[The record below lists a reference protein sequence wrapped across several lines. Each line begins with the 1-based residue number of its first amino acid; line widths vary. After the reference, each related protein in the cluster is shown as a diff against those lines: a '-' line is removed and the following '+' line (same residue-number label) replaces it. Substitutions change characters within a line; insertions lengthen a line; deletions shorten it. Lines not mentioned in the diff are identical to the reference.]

1 MRLLQDV
8 RRILAGERRRYSLP
22 LATGWCGI
30 ALMFL
35 GLSLGADYSVLVKV
49 LLALS
54 AIMCAAAMHMLVN
67 AATASQ
73 DPSRLHRMSEL
84 GEQIDKRIEHLED
97 IRWQVRDNNE
107 RMRSLL
113 DAQED
118 VILRHDS
125 KGRLTFVNHAF
136 TSTFAIDPETVL
148 NTRFQLGDLETADHA
163 TPKAAHASQE
173 TVAELPGT
181 VWQRGEITRVTT
193 VDGPR
198 WFAWRFATI
207 PSPDGLS
214 FDRLTTGLDVTEQYR
229 YETKLAVAR
238 DQAEAANRA
247 KSRFLASMSHEIRT
261 PMNGILGMGGLLLET
276 KLSAEQRTYAEAVD
290 QSARTLLS
298 LIDEILDFSK
308 IEAGRLEL
316 TEAPFSLADCV
327 QSVVELLA
335 PRAMNKDLEL
345 AWHIN
350 SAAPALVIGDE
361 TRVRQILLNLI
372 GNAVKFTERGGIRI
386 EVMVEPRP
394 DGACDVRIAIADT
407 GEGLSADEVALIFRE
422 FERAGAEQQ
431 QREGGTG
438 LGLAIAQRLARAM
451 RGDITVTTERG
462 RGAEFVVTL
471 QLTCLDEAPPTWL
484 AVPDLP
490 SNCTVLLAFDRI
502 LERRA
507 MANQLR
513 SFGVRAMETSDI
525 ADEMLVREVIE
536 SRAHIDLI
544 IVDSQDDPEEAGRLL
559 RRIAAAVAQPE
570 RPISAVVLVNP
581 ADKESLPAFRQAGF
595 TGHLTRPVRPKSLLA
610 RLRNGERMLEPAV
623 ADAPATTPAPERHA
637 AANGRA
643 LQVLLAEDNDINALM
658 ATTLLQ
664 QRGCKVTRAR
674 DGVDAVE
681 KVQEALAN
689 RKQFDL
695 IMMDL
700 HMPKIDGIAACAR
713 IRKACATR
721 DVAVPAIVAVT
732 ANAFPEDRARCLAAG
747 MDGYMSKPFDRAELE
762 EMIDRFGL
770 AGRHEHAD

>member
-1 MRLLQDV
+1 
-8 RRILAGERRRYSLP
+8 
-22 LATGWCGI
+22 
-30 ALMFL
+30 
-35 GLSLGADYSVLVKV
+35 
-49 LLALS
+49 
-54 AIMCAAAMHMLVN
+54 
-67 AATASQ
+67 
-73 DPSRLHRMSEL
+73 
-84 GEQIDKRIEHLED
+84 
-97 IRWQVRDNNE
+97 
-107 RMRSLL
+107 
-113 DAQED
+113 
-118 VILRHDS
+118 
-125 KGRLTFVNHAF
+125 
-136 TSTFAIDPETVL
+136 
-148 NTRFQLGDLETADHA
+148 
-163 TPKAAHASQE
+163 
-173 TVAELPGT
+173 
-181 VWQRGEITRVTT
+181 
-193 VDGPR
+193 
-198 WFAWRFATI
+198 
-207 PSPDGLS
+207 
-214 FDRLTTGLDVTEQYR
+214 
-229 YETKLAVAR
+229 
-238 DQAEAANRA
+238 
-247 KSRFLASMSHEIRT
+247 
-261 PMNGILGMGGLLLET
+261 
-276 KLSAEQRTYAEAVD
+276 
-290 QSARTLLS
+290 
-298 LIDEILDFSK
+298 
-308 IEAGRLEL
+308 
-316 TEAPFSLADCV
+316 
-327 QSVVELLA
+327 
-335 PRAMNKDLEL
+335 
-345 AWHIN
+345 
-350 SAAPALVIGDE
+350 
-361 TRVRQILLNLI
+361 
-372 GNAVKFTERGGIRI
+372 
-386 EVMVEPRP
+386 
-394 DGACDVRIAIADT
+394 
-407 GEGLSADEVALIFRE
+407 
-422 FERAGAEQQ
+422 
-431 QREGGTG
+431 
-438 LGLAIAQRLARAM
+438 
-451 RGDITVTTERG
+451 
-462 RGAEFVVTL
+462 
-471 QLTCLDEAPPTWL
+471 
-484 AVPDLP
+484 
-490 SNCTVLLAFDRI
+490 VLLAFDRI

-713 IRKACATR
+713 IRKACAMR